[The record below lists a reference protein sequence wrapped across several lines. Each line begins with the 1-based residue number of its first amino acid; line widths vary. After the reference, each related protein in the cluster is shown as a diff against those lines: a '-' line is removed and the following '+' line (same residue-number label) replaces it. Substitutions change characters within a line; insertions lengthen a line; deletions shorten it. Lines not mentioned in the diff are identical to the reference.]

1 MHRFYLLELLALPVF
16 AQHNYWLVRLLLKTS
31 PTSKKKK
38 INLEL
43 ARKTLSWLAC
53 FYSDGQTD
61 RLHGRGKMSVTL
73 PSTGSFEL

>member
-38 INLEL
+38 SILNWPGKPSPGWP
-43 ARKTLSWLAC
+43 AFIVMDR
-53 FYSDGQTD
+53 QTGFMGEE
-61 RLHGRGKMSVTL
+61 RCQ
-73 PSTGSFEL
+73 